1 MVVPTIGGRAFVT
14 VMNKEILDI
23 MIMNC
28 IVADFVRTVVRIG
41 IIVHYILEM
50 VIPIGM
56 VTQVIHI
63 VAMATQLDDLIK
75 IVWICTIRV

>member
-1 MVVPTIGGRAFVT
+1 MVVPTIGGRTFGT
-14 VMNKEILDI
+14 LMNKEILDI

-63 VAMATQLDDLIK
+63 VATATQLDDLIK
-75 IVWICTIRV
+75 IVWICTIRG

>member
-1 MVVPTIGGRAFVT
+1 MVVLTVGRRAFGT
-14 VMNKEILDI
+14 VLNKEILDI
-23 MIMNC
+23 MIMNF
-28 IVADFVRTVVRIG
+28 IVADFVGTVIRIG

-63 VAMATQLDDLIK
+63 VATATQLDDLI
-75 IVWICTIRV
+75 VSICTIRV